1 MFMPI
6 NGYKKAAMFAKP
18 ITHNV
23 NGHNNTLLFYTMS
36 KVFQIVIYYWEGYED
51 SNNTWCEIIHSHM
64 NLKN

>member
-23 NGHNNTLLFYTMS
+23 NGHDDTLLFYTMS
-36 KVFQIVIYYWEGYED
+36 KVFQIVIYYWGGGGWVGEEG
-51 SNNTWCEIIHSHM
+51 T
-64 NLKN
+64 KF